1 MSIALLSASDMS
13 LGDGA
18 LYSVIGFIIVLAVLA
33 LLVGIFYLSGF
44 IFQSKLFNKQKEQKQ
59 TPPAA
64 VQVQSAESEKEE
76 TNEQLVA
83 AITAAI
89 ACVLKDE
96 RDGDAP
102 EFVIKRIVRKK

>member
-1 MSIALLSASDMS
+1 MSLALLSASDMS

-18 LYSVIGFIIVLAVLA
+18 LYSVIGFIIVLVVLA

-44 IFQSKLFNKQKEQKQ
+44 IFQSKLFNKKKEEKSS
-59 TPPAA
+59 AA
-64 VQVQSAESEKEE
+64 QPTVSAEEE
-76 TNEQLVA
+76 TDEQLVA

-89 ACVLKDE
+89 ACVLEDE
-96 RDGDAP
+96 RGGDAP